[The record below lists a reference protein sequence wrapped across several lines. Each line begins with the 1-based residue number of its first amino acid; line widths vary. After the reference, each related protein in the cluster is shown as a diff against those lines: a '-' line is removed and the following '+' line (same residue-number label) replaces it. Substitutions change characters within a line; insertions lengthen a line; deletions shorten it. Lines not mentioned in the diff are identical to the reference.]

1 MSMSKNLG
9 AYTDII
15 GVLAEATEAGGAT
28 LRLKTH
34 GKARHWIQRAYYLR
48 RLLHE
53 RQGHSEYDGMKLSLK
68 GEQVTIRFNVIDGV
82 LRDKDGRVIE
92 ATAQRIE
99 LEISEEDQ
107 EVMEGG
113 RRGLGRG
120 VGGFLRGRRGF
131 ALAEERGGVLQGDP
145 PRGLMQGDTP
155 RFLAALGRARN
166 VPI

>member
-15 GVLAEATEAGGAT
+15 GVLAAAIAAGGGT
-28 LRLKTH
+28 YHEKTS
-34 GKARHWIQRAYYLR
+34 GKARHWVQRAYYLR

-99 LEISEEDQ
+99 LEISEEDHEMMDGVKKDLGL
-107 EVMEGG
+107 EVKEC
-113 RRGLGRG
+113 
-120 VGGFLRGRRGF
+120 
-131 ALAEERGGVLQGDP
+131 
-145 PRGLMQGDTP
+145 
-155 RFLAALGRARN
+155 
-166 VPI
+166 